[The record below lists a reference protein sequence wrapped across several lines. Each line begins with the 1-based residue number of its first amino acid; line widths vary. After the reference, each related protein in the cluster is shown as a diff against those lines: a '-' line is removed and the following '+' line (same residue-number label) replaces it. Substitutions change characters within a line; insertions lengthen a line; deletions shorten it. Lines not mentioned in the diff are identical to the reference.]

1 MHLVDTNVISEARR
15 KSPVA
20 VDWLRSV
27 PAAGIW
33 LSVITLGEI
42 MRGVAMKQR
51 SDAAQAARLLE
62 WLEGLRR
69 DHADRILPVTADI
82 SLRWGR
88 IAGLRARGEADGLI
102 AATALV
108 HGLTLVTRNVADFED
123 CGVEMVNPWG

>member
-27 PAAGIW
+27 PAAEIW

-42 MRGVAMKQR
+42 MCGVAMKQR
-51 SDAAQAARLLE
+51 SDGAQAARLLE

-82 SLRWGR
+82 GLRWGR
-88 IAGLRARGEADGLI
+88 IAALRTRGEADGLI